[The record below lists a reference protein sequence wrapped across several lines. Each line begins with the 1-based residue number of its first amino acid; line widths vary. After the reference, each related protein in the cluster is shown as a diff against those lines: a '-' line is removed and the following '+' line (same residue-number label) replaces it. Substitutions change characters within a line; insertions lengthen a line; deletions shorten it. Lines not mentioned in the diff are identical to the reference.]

1 MAKRKTLISRI
12 GPRLKQLR
20 KARGLGQK
28 ELGDR
33 AALSAGYIGYL
44 EQGIRV
50 PAIDALERMCQAMR
64 VSLAEFFSFD
74 ESADE
79 VEELRQI
86 TVLLR
91 DRDAREILKVRCVA
105 EIILEK

>member
-1 MAKRKTLISRI
+1 MARKKELIKRI
-12 GPRLKQLR
+12 GPRLRQIR

-44 EQGIRV
+44 EQGVRV
-50 PAIDALERMCQAMR
+50 PAIDALDRICQALKI
-64 VSLAEFFSFD
+64 SLSEFFAFD
-74 ESADE
+74 EVVDE
-79 VEELRQI
+79 SEALRKL

-91 DRDAREILKVRCVA
+91 DHDARDILKVKQAA
-105 EIILEK
+105 EIILAK